1 MHMAFLSRGFKNLQW
16 YSMTSEKTEIVLI
29 SVFFVVSEAER
40 RVFDIIYSLFTDYG
54 GKIML

>member
-1 MHMAFLSRGFKNLQW
+1 MGFKRPLVQIQ
-16 YSMTSEKTEIVLI
+16 SLGPSEKTEIVLI

-40 RVFDIIYSLFTDYG
+40 RVFGIIYSLFMDCG